1 MRPKLALMLI
11 ARKLGIKSSAAAKRR
26 ILFNVLLIT
35 VVVAALVF
43 AQLFV
48 VSMSRGIANK
58 YALLGNGH
66 LQVHDAADTTI
77 PEHENIVDVQM
88 VAQTYSL
95 IYSPSKNLMVRL
107 KGVKGSY
114 FNDLRLTELTF
125 LDTPLDTKGSSL
137 PQVLLSRSVA
147 EKLAV
152 GQGDRVAL
160 MMISNSSLRP
170 QLCIVGNLYDSGY
183 KELDENLIFC
193 DFSLMEKLF
202 SSKADTYYEILV
214 SDNELSEV
222 RSSLESEGLQVTSWD
237 QENYAVATNLETS
250 RQAVLGVMIVVAILC
265 GYFISELSRELIEDD
280 KSRIAL
286 LKLLGAGN
294 SLIRGVYFS
303 TVMLVTFLSILFGT
317 AVGVLLGLNLGSML
331 SFLAQKSI
339 PALSF
344 YLLDFSVIVP
354 FFDIAIILFVL
365 VMVSSLSVLWSLRRV
380 RKIPLLSCT
389 RFD

>member
-1 MRPKLALMLI
+1 MLI
-11 ARKLGIKSSAAAKRR
+11 ARKLGIHSSAAAKRR
-26 ILFNVLLIT
+26 ILFNILLIS

-66 LQVHDAADTTI
+66 LQVHERADTPI
-77 PEHENIVDVQM
+77 PNLEHIGDVQL
-88 VAQTYSL
+88 VAQSYSL
-95 IYSPSKNLMVRL
+95 IYSPSKNLMIRL
-107 KGVKGSY
+107 KGVEDSY
-114 FNDLRLTELTF
+114 FTEQRMAELTF
-125 LDTPLDTKGSSL
+125 LDTEVDTQGSSL
-137 PQVLLSRSVA
+137 PQVLLSTSVA
-147 EKLAV
+147 SRLEV

-160 MMISNSSLRP
+160 MMISNNSLRP

-183 KELDENLIFC
+183 KELDENLVFC
-193 DFSLMEKLF
+193 DYSLMEKLF
-202 SSKADTYYEILV
+202 SGKADTYFEILV
-214 SDNELSEV
+214 TDDKIAEV
-222 RSSLESEGLQVTSWD
+222 RSSLEQEGLSVTSWD
-237 QENYAVATNLETS
+237 EENYAVATNLETS
-250 RQAVLGVMIVVAILC
+250 RQAVLGVMLVVAILC

-294 SLIRGVYFS
+294 PLIRGVYFS
-303 TVMLVTFLSILFGT
+303 TVMLVTLISIVLGT
-317 AVGVLLGLNLGSML
+317 AGGVLLGLNLGSML

-339 PALSF
+339 PALAF
-344 YLLDFSVIVP
+344 YLLDFQVIVP
-354 FFDIAIILFVL
+354 YLDISIILVAL
-365 VMVSSLSVLWSLRRV
+365 ILVSSLSVLWSLRRV

>member
-1 MRPKLALMLI
+1 MRHKLALTLI
-11 ARKLGIKSSAAAKRR
+11 GRKLGIRSSTAAKRR

-66 LQVHDAADTTI
+66 LQVHVKAAEAI
-77 PEHENIVDVQM
+77 PDLEYLVDVQL

-107 KGVKGSY
+107 KGVEGSY
-114 FNDLRLTELTF
+114 FNSMRLAELTF
-125 LDTPLDTKGSSL
+125 LDTPLDAKGSTL
-137 PQVLLSRSVA
+137 PQILLSKSIA
-147 EKLAV
+147 EKLEV
-152 GQGDRVAL
+152 SQGDRVAL
-160 MMISNSSLRP
+160 MMISNNTLRP

-183 KELDENLIFC
+183 KELDDNLIFC
-193 DFSLMEKLF
+193 DFSLMEKLLA
-202 SSKADTYYEILV
+202 SKADTYFELLV
-214 SDNELSEV
+214 SDNKLSEV
-222 RSSLESEGLQVTSWD
+222 RSALENAGLFVTSWD
-237 QENYAVATNLETS
+237 EENYAVATNLETS

-280 KSRIAL
+280 KGRIAL

-294 SLIRGVYFS
+294 TLIRGIYFS
-303 TVMLVTFLSILFGT
+303 TVMLVTIISIALGT
-317 AVGVLLGLNLGSML
+317 GTGILLGLNLGTML
-331 SFLAQKSI
+331 SFLAARSI

-344 YLLDFSVIVP
+344 YLLDFKVIVP
-354 FFDIAIILFVL
+354 YQDIAIILCVL
-365 VMVSSLSVLWSLRRV
+365 ALVSSLSVLWSLRRV

>member
-1 MRPKLALMLI
+1 MKTRLATMLI
-11 ARKLGIKSSAAAKRR
+11 GRKLGIKSSSAAKRR
-26 ILFNVLLIT
+26 ILFNILLIS

-66 LQVHDAADTTI
+66 LQVHENADTPI
-77 PEHENIVDVQM
+77 PAHEKIIDVQL

-107 KGVKGSY
+107 KGVDSSY
-114 FNDLRLTELTF
+114 FNELRLGELTF
-125 LDTPLDTKGSSL
+125 LDTTLDVKGSSL
-137 PQVLLSRSVA
+137 PQILLSHTIAS
-147 EKLAV
+147 KLEV
-152 GQGDRVAL
+152 TQGDRVAL
-160 MMISNSSLRP
+160 MMMSNNRLRP

-193 DFSLMEKLF
+193 DFSLMDKLF
-202 SSKADTYYEILV
+202 STKADTYYELLV
-214 SDNELSEV
+214 ADDALAEV
-222 RSSLESEGLQVTSWD
+222 RTSLEEEGLSVTSWD
-237 QENYAVATNLETS
+237 QENFAVASNLETS
-250 RQAVLGVMIVVAILC
+250 RQAVLGIMIVVAILC
-265 GYFISELSRELIEDD
+265 GYFISELSRELVEDD

-294 SLIRGVYFS
+294 TLIRGVYFT
-303 TVMLVTFLSILFGT
+303 TVMLVTLISIVLGT
-317 AVGVLLGLNLGSML
+317 AFGILMGLNLGSLL
-331 SFLAQKSI
+331 SLLAARSI
-339 PALSF
+339 PALAF
-344 YLLDFSVIVP
+344 YLLDFQITIP
-354 FFDIAIILFVL
+354 YLDIAIILIVL
-365 VMVSSLSVLWSLRRV
+365 VLVSTISVLWSLRRV

>member
-1 MRPKLALMLI
+1 MRLKLARMLI
-11 ARKLGIKSSAAAKRR
+11 GRKLGIKSGVAAKRR
-26 ILFNVLLIT
+26 IIFNILLISF
-35 VVVAALVF
+35 VVAALVF

-48 VSMSRGIANK
+48 ESMSRGIANK

-66 LQVHDAADTTI
+66 LQVHENASTTI
-77 PEHENIVDVQM
+77 PANEHIIDVQL

-95 IYSPSKNLMVRL
+95 IYSPSKNLMVRI
-107 KGVKGSY
+107 KGVESSY
-114 FNDLRLTELTF
+114 FTEMRQAELTF
-125 LDTPLDTKGSSL
+125 LDTDLETNGSSL
-137 PQVLLSRSVA
+137 PQILLSTSIA
-147 EKLAV
+147 EELEV

-160 MMISNSSLRP
+160 MMISNNSLRP

-193 DFSLMEKLF
+193 DLSLLEKLF
-202 SSKADTYYEILV
+202 ASKADTYFELLV
-214 SDNELSEV
+214 DDSKLSEV
-222 RSSLESEGLQVTSWD
+222 RSSLEKGGLSVTSWD

-265 GYFISELSRELIEDD
+265 GYFISELSRELVEDD

-286 LKLLGAGN
+286 LKLLGAEN
-294 SLIRGVYFS
+294 PLIRGVYFS
-303 TVMLVTFLSILFGT
+303 TVMLVTLISIVLGT
-317 AVGVLLGLNLGSML
+317 IVGVMLGLNLGSML

-344 YLLDFSVIVP
+344 YLLDFQVIIP
-354 FFDIAIILFVL
+354 YLDITIILLVL
-365 VMVSSLSVLWSLRRV
+365 ILVSSLSVLWSLRRV
-380 RKIPLLSCT
+380 RKIPLLGCT